1 MTDRQGE
8 QWWARALS
16 SERLAG
22 DLLSLAG
29 GYLDSMPAGRRGALL
44 VEAARRL
51 HWPVDRNDRG
61 PDRPHAGMTVIEL
74 EVRGY
79 TRLQIAGALDAM
91 ANNIRSVSP
100 TMRVLVLAE
109 AAHRLPSPV
118 ALGGDLLIEARGWV
132 LDTFGEEYASDSDTV
147 DTLEPA
153 RLARII
159 DRRYDGGA
167 PAFIANS
174 RLAAEDDA

>member
-16 SERLAG
+16 SERLAEELLNVAE
-22 DLLSLAG
+22 DL
-29 GYLDSMPAGRRGALL
+29 DNMPGGRRGALL
-44 VEAARRL
+44 GEAARRL
-51 HWPVDRNDRG
+51 HWPVDHNDRG
-61 PDRPHAGMTVIEL
+61 PDRPHAGMTVVEL

-91 ANNIRSVSP
+91 ANNIRSRP

-118 ALGGDLLIEARGWV
+118 ALAGDLLIEARGWV